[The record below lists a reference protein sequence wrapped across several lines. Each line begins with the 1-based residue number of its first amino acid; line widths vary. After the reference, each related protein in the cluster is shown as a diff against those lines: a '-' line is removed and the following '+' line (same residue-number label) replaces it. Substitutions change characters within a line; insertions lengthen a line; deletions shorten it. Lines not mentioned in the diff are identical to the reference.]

1 MIYHLSRHDPEC
13 VKEAYKMALDALM
26 AGNDNF
32 TGHVDQTFEN
42 GDIMTATCMTRR
54 RSYNVV
60 VLSIEMSYRS
70 SGMRWDNL
78 YVLEAFCN
86 GKMLQ
91 NFGVDYWYYM

>member
-1 MIYHLSRHDPEC
+1 MICHLSNDDPKC
-13 VKEAYKMALDALM
+13 VKRAYEMALDALM
-26 AGNDNF
+26 AGDDNF

-42 GDIMTATCMTRR
+42 GDMFIATCTTRR
-54 RSYNVV
+54 HGHVV
-60 VLSIEMSYRS
+60 VLAVEMSCRS

-91 NFGVDYWYYM
+91 NFGVDYWYCM